1 MTQATFVAKAVS
13 KKSMIVKVDTGANE
27 ARLAE
32 VGFDREFQR
41 GKHERIV
48 TLDIRNF
55 RASGRDEAGYGNWTD
70 LRVEGSIISFGALES
85 LDKKFALIFLAT
97 QRTIHFVVVNGNKT
111 WSFAIDGSG
120 NDARDVIRSMFNNA
134 LVRGQRVY
142 EKNAA
147 IIPGFWEYVLCA
159 VYQEPTIIEIGLYNK
174 ESQYVPSRVYF
185 DPARLSDMTISAG
198 GLCYNFDLALFP
210 GDAIRKGLGS
220 WTAEQ
225 RKRQTSSGVVSIGS
239 LLVKKGNKDKPKRP
253 APVDIASLGLKSLSE
268 QLVVHER
275 TDAEKAG
282 DAKRAAAVAA
292 KNAPAKPAAAAA
304 PAKKKA
310 KA

>member
-1 MTQATFVAKAVS
+1 MTQATIVAKAVS
-13 KKSMIVKVDTGANE
+13 KKSMVVKVDTSANE
-27 ARLAE
+27 ARLAA
-32 VGFDREFQR
+32 VGFDHEFQR
-41 GKHERIV
+41 AKHERIV
-48 TLDIRNF
+48 TLDIRNY
-55 RASGRDEAGYGNWTD
+55 RATDRKEVAYGDWTD
-70 LRVEGSIISFGALES
+70 LRIEGAIVSFGALES
-85 LDKKFALIFLAT
+85 KDKTFALMFLAT
-97 QRTIHFVVVNGNKT
+97 QRTIHFVVVNGKKT

-134 LVRGQRVY
+134 LVRGQRVF

-159 VYQEPTIIEIGLYNK
+159 VYPEPTIIEIGLYNK

-185 DPARLSDMTISAG
+185 DPANLSDMTISAG
-198 GLCYNFDLALFP
+198 GLCYLFDLALFP

-239 LLVKKGNKDKPKRP
+239 LLVKRGNKDKEKR
-253 APVDIASLGLKSLSE
+253 APRPDFASLGIRSLSE
-268 QLVVHER
+268 ELVIHER
-275 TDAEKAG
+275 TEAEKAG
-282 DAKRAAAVAA
+282 DAKRAAAIAA
-292 KNAPAKPAAAAA
+292 KNAPAKPAAAV
-304 PAKKKA
+304 PVKKKA